1 MFITYLIK
9 EKILS
14 PNYEEYNIEDIIF
27 DSEFDF
33 SLKTEDRVGKIDNPM
48 KFTKTLMKALM
59 IENL

>member
-1 MFITYLIK
+1 M
-9 EKILS
+9 S

-33 SLKTEDRVGKIDNPM
+33 SLKTEDRDGKIDNPM

>member
-1 MFITYLIK
+1 MGCINRIA
-9 EKILS
+9 KILS

-48 KFTKTLMKALM
+48 MFTKTLMKALM